1 MTNRTPKGVGG
12 PGSSTSQAPQT
23 RGSAVPRSSL
33 ATGAAKQ
40 PVANSP
46 AANNNGSGHLFLADY
61 EVKLVK
67 SRRRV
72 HGEIRKRDRNL
83 ILAMAEVLRF
93 EHR

>member
-1 MTNRTPKGVGG
+1 MTNRTPQGVGG
-12 PGSSTSQAPQT
+12 PVPLIYSAPNA
-23 RGSAVPRSSL
+23 RSAVPCSSL

-72 HGEIRKRDRNL
+72 YGEIRKRDRNL

-93 EHR
+93 EHS